1 MKLKNIILSALL
13 SIVGFTACTEVLNVA
28 PDGTLTMEEIYAD
41 PDRVEAL
48 LNTCYMNIPQKG
60 YCYRFYE
67 PAIVSISDDGWTSE
81 DGTGGNLI
89 YDVYN
94 DNLSA
99 SNHAVRD
106 YGNSDVGGSANTA
119 YWSRFWTQIR
129 LCSQFLENIETAA
142 VKSEASRGR
151 LKAEAHVLRAFYY
164 TELVKWFGKLP
175 VLDHT
180 IPFDTDFSELERQPV
195 YDVAKLVLS
204 DCDAA
209 LQSSDLPWRITTES
223 EALRMTKALAWALK
237 STIMLYAASPLHNE
251 GQNHWEEA
259 YQTSKQAVSELKAN
273 GYELFKT
280 CTNPTLFGDYGAA
293 ALHQLMCQNADY
305 SAAPRDRET
314 IFQHIHGGLFIWH
327 IGYIGS
333 DMPGTYKVGTCP
345 TQELIDAFETADGQ
359 PVLDLA
365 RPYSDE
371 NHLYPNY
378 NPANRT
384 YNPDDPYKN
393 RDPRLY
399 ATAYMNED
407 VIIWDNEPVTIE
419 AYVGGKHQLSFDRSN
434 RSFSRTGYFQ
444 RKLTT
449 PRASGDNQ
457 INNAFF
463 KYYRLA
469 GILLDYAEAAANAGH
484 ASEARTAADEVRA
497 RVGMPP
503 LSADLSGDQ
512 LILRIQNERRVELA
526 WEEYRYFDLRRWQ
539 KPDGDLSA
547 TCKWLTAM
555 VITKNADGS
564 FSYQRSNIWTTPRG
578 GWKNRD
584 LLLPL
589 PLAEAARLEP
599 LTGKTWQN
607 PGW

>member
-1 MKLKNIILSALL
+1 MKLRDIFLSMTVSSVA
-13 SIVGFTACTEVLNVA
+13 FTACTDVLNVA

-60 YCYRFYE
+60 YAYRFFE
-67 PAIVSISDDGWTSE
+67 PAIVSASDDGWTSE

-89 YDVYN
+89 YDVYK

-99 SNHAVRD
+99 SSHAIRD
-106 YGNSDVGGSANTA
+106 YNSDDVGGSANGA

-129 LCSQFLENIETAA
+129 LCSQFLECIETAA
-142 VKSEASRGR
+142 VKSEASRDR
-151 LKAEAHVLRAFYY
+151 LRAEAHLLRAFYY
-164 TELVKWFGKLP
+164 SELVKWFGKLP
-175 VLDHT
+175 ILDHT
-180 IPFDTDFSELERQPV
+180 IPFDTDFSILERQSV
-195 YDVAKLVLS
+195 YEVARFVME

-209 LQSSDLPWRITTES
+209 LRSSELPWRITTES
-223 EALRMTKALAWALK
+223 EGLRMTKALAWALK
-237 STIMLYAASPLHNE
+237 STIILYAASPLHNE

-259 YQTSKQAVSELKAN
+259 YQTCKQAVSELKAN

-293 ALHQLMCQNADY
+293 AYHQLACQAADY

-314 IFQHIHGGLFIWH
+314 IYQHISGGLFVWH

-333 DMPGTYKVGTCP
+333 NMSNTYKCGTCP
-345 TQELIDAFETADGQ
+345 TQELIDAYETTDGE
-359 PVLDLA
+359 PVLDPA
-365 RPYSDE
+365 RPYLDE
-371 NHLYPNY
+371 RHLEPNY
-378 NPANRT
+378 NAQNRL
-384 YNPDDPYKN
+384 YRPDDPYKN
-393 RDPRLY
+393 RDPRMT
-399 ATAYMNED
+399 ATAMVNGD
-407 VIIWDNEPVTIE
+407 ILVWDNEEVTVE
-419 AYVGGKHQLSFDRSN
+419 TFTGGAHAPSFDQSN
-434 RSFSRTGYFQ
+434 RSASRTGYYH
-444 RKLTT
+444 RKMVT
-449 PRASGDNQ
+449 PRACGVNQ
-457 INNAFF
+457 INNAPF

-469 GILLDYAEAAANAGH
+469 GILLDYAEAAAEAGH
-484 ASEARTAADEVRA
+484 PDEARAAVNEVRA

-503 LSADLSGDQ
+503 LPAGLSDGP

-526 WEEYRYFDLRRWQ
+526 WEEHRYFDLRRRQ

-555 VITKNADGS
+555 VITRNPDGT
-564 FSYQRSNIWTTPRG
+564 FAYRRSNILTTPRG
-578 GWKNRD
+578 GWQNRD

-589 PLAEAARLEP
+589 PLAEVARLEP